1 VTFGSA
7 KIQPWNYPEQDVENW
22 DAEERQPQQEQ
33 RDQETKT

>member
-7 KIQPWNYPEQDVENW
+7 KIQPWNYPEPDVENW